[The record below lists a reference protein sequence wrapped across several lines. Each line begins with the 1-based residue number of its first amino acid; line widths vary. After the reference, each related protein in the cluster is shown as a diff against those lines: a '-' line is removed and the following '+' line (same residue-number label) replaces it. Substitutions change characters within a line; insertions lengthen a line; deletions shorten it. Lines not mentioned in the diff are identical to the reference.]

1 MAERKTTKEIVLNEA
16 GDPTGVI
23 KWTFSDGSTEEF
35 NTTNVND
42 AIKARLAIHGASQ
55 KIGDSYA
62 GAASSPDPLAYA
74 KAAVKETIAQLYAG
88 EWRATVAVGPKVN
101 DLAVAISRATGESLD
116 DSVEL
121 VGAMTDEDKK
131 VWRGKA
137 KIKLELAKLV
147 QERNAAKIA
156 KLAEAAAKEDAE
168 APVAAPATA

>member
-1 MAERKTTKEIVLNEA
+1 MAERKTTKEIVLNDKDE
-16 GDPTGVI
+16 PTGEI
-23 KWTFSDGSTEEF
+23 KWTFSDGSTETF
-35 NTTNVND
+35 NVASVND
-42 AIKARLAIHGASQ
+42 TIKGRLALHGASQ

-88 EWRATVAVGPKVN
+88 EWRATVSAGPKVN
-101 DLAVAISRATGESLD
+101 DLAIAISRATGESLD
-116 DSVEL
+116 DSIEL
-121 VGAMTDEDKK
+121 VDAMTDDDKK

-156 KLAEAAAKEDAE
+156 KLAEAAAKEE
-168 APVAAPATA
+168 AAAAPQPA